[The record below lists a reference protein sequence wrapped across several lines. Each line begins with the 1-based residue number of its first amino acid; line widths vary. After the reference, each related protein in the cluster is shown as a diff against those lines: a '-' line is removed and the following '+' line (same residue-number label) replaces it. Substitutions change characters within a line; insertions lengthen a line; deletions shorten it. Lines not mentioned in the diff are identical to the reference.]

1 MARVVGLPARRP
13 RGLSLADLRSAWP
26 AYFCAAANLVAIVAM
41 ATILMPG
48 TTLFPEAAR
57 ADYVAENAGLW
68 RLGWGLWV
76 VAAISLL
83 VFYRWWTRRVAAGSA
98 ALWIAAAAFAADM
111 IAEST
116 LIALVP
122 DRPELARPSFL
133 ITGGVA
139 NGLYTL
145 AGMVLTRATPLV
157 HGRFAF
163 WTWAMWSTGLA
174 LSLVTFLEMP
184 LAIAAVSAALFALFI
199 PWCVALGRRLR

>member
-1 MARVVGLPARRP
+1 
-13 RGLSLADLRSAWP
+13 
-26 AYFCAAANLVAIVAM
+26 M

-48 TTLFPEAAR
+48 TTLFPEASR
-57 ADYVAENAGLW
+57 ADYVAENTALW
-68 RLGWGLWV
+68 RLGWSLWV

-83 VFYRWWTRRVAAGSA
+83 VFYRWWVRRIGGGSGP
-98 ALWIAAAAFAADM
+98 LWIAAAAFAADM

-116 LIALVP
+116 LIVLVP

-145 AGMVLTRATPLV
+145 AGMLLTSATPDV
-157 HGRFAF
+157 RGRFAL
-163 WTWAMWSTGLA
+163 WTWAMWSTGIA
-174 LSLVTFLEMP
+174 LSAVTFLELP

-199 PWCVALGRRLR
+199 PWCVAIGRRLR